1 MSSAARAPADSVAT
15 RVARRWRAID
25 PLLPAPGFTHGS
37 APGAE
42 SPHCGAELLVAEA
55 DALASAA
62 ARCEH
67 WAGLPGSLDL
77 SWGAARR
84 FQLTALVAD
93 EDAGVAGGLDRL
105 LSMWRDH
112 LADVPEAGE
121 DGTAAIVNWPSRDA
135 DGVAALLRHGF
146 APLEVL
152 AARTTP
158 RRAPARPR
166 SVIPNERPLRLHGQA
181 RIRRAGPA
189 ETETV
194 ARLGLEIIR
203 WDARFGTVNERPD
216 TLDALRLEVAGLL
229 AGPDPWTWLAE
240 RDGRAVGMLSA
251 QRPPAAGWITPMT
264 GPVPAAYLML
274 MFVEPGERGAGVG
287 TALVDEFHREVG
299 DAGVAVT
306 LLHYELLNP
315 LSAPFWNRHGYRPL
329 WTTWQAVPARAIR

>member
-1 MSSAARAPADSVAT
+1 MSSAAGAPADSVVA
-15 RVARRWRAID
+15 RVARRWRAVD

-37 APGAE
+37 APGSE
-42 SPHCGAELLVAEA
+42 SPHCGSELVVAGRGGLPGA
-55 DALASAA
+55 VG
-62 ARCEH
+62 RCEH
-67 WAGLPGSLDL
+67 WDGAPGSLDL

-93 EDAGVAGGLDRL
+93 DQVPGGLDRL
-105 LSMWRDH
+105 LSLWRDH

-121 DGTAAIVNWPSRDA
+121 EGTAAVVNWPSRDA
-135 DGVAALLRHGF
+135 GGVAALLRHGL

-158 RRAPARPR
+158 RRT
-166 SVIPNERPLRLHGQA
+166 QA
-181 RIRRAGPA
+181 EVKEYLGIRRAGPA
-189 ETETV
+189 DCETV
-194 ARLGLEIIR
+194 ARLALEIIR
-203 WDARFGTVNERPD
+203 WDARFGAVNERPD

-229 AGPDPWTWLAE
+229 ADPDPWTWLAE
-240 RDGRAVGMLSA
+240 HDGRAIGMLSA
-251 QRPPAAGWITPMT
+251 QRPKAAGWITPLT
-264 GPVPAAYLML
+264 GHTPAAYLMF
-274 MFVEPGERGAGVG
+274 MFVDPRERGLGVG
-287 TALVDEFHREVG
+287 AALVGEFHREVA